1 MTAHA
6 PFRTFDPAY
15 EIETLTSRDRLSRHF
30 GGWGSSFLYLVEL
43 ICFENSL
50 KTC

>member
-15 EIETLTSRDRLSRHF
+15 EIETLTSRDRLPRHF
-30 GGWGSSFLYLVEL
+30 GGWGEQFLYLVEL